1 MSNKTYT
8 LRPLVIVTAVAFG
21 IAISASTVA
30 PTWLGAIS
38 PIPFAQADEGPKG
51 AGGPTG
57 EHGKKGTGG
66 PSSDVGGSGS
76 GSGQGGPS
84 ADSDAKGPRFG
95 GTGSKPTPGTQGGK
109 PVWAQEGLP
118 SDLELG
124 RLSVVR
130 APAHV
135 IDRSLAEALATLQ
148 PAFYNQ
154 VIAIADNPALT
165 LDQKVAA
172 LQALVKL
179 TFTDTTLVR
188 IDSPLQ
194 NLALYKDLL
203 LDGKIV
209 ATAATYDA
217 SSSATRALLLAA
229 LFVGT
234 ASDKTVPVSTAT
246 VDAINKI
253 MVLALPAGVSATD
266 VAAVA
271 EAVRQAI
278 AEAHG

>member
-1 MSNKTYT
+1 MPNKTYT
-8 LRPLVIVTAVAFG
+8 LRPLVIVTAAAFG
-21 IAISASTVA
+21 IAISASNVA
-30 PTWLGAIS
+30 PTWLGALS
-38 PIPFAQADEGPKG
+38 PISTAHADEGPKG
-51 AGGPTG
+51 AGGPTSS
-57 EHGKKGTGG
+57 HGKKGTTGG
-66 PSSDVGGSGS
+66 PSSDVGGSGK
-76 GSGQGGPS
+76 GQGGPS
-84 ADSDAKGPRFG
+84 GDSDAKGPRFG
-95 GTGSKPTPGTQGGK
+95 GTGSKPAPGTQGGK

-154 VIAIADNPALT
+154 VVAIADNPALT

-217 SSSATRALLLAA
+217 TSSATRALLLAA

-253 MVLALPAGVSATD
+253 MVLALPVGVSATD

>member
-1 MSNKTYT
+1 MSAKTYN
-8 LRPLVIVTAVAFG
+8 LRPIVIVTAAAFG
-21 IAISASTVA
+21 LAISASNDLT
-30 PTWLGAIS
+30 TWTGSLS
-38 PIPFAQADEGPKG
+38 PISFAQAQDGPKG

-66 PSSDVGGSGS
+66 SSDVGGR

-84 ADSDAKGPRFG
+84 ADSDAKGPKYG
-95 GTGSKPTPGTQGGK
+95 GAGSKPVPGTQGGK
-109 PVWAQEGLP
+109 PVWAQEGVP

-130 APAHV
+130 APGQV
-135 IDRSLAEALATLQ
+135 IDRQTAEALSTLQ

-154 VIAIADNPALT
+154 VIAIADNATLT
-165 LDQKVAA
+165 LEQKVAA

-179 TFTDTTLVR
+179 SFTDTTLVR

-194 NLALYKDLL
+194 NLGLYKDLMV
-203 LDGKIV
+203 DGKIV
-209 ATAATYDA
+209 ASTATYDTT
-217 SSSATRALLLAA
+217 SSATRALLLAA
-229 LFVGT
+229 VFIGS
-234 ASDKTVPVSTAT
+234 ASDKTITVSTAT

-253 MVLALPAGVSATD
+253 MALTLPTGLSATD
-266 VAAVA
+266 VAGVA
-271 EAVRQAI
+271 EAVRVAI

>member
-1 MSNKTYT
+1 MSTKIHN
-8 LRPLVIVTAVAFG
+8 LRPLVIVTAAAFG
-21 IAISASTVA
+21 IAVGTSNVA
-30 PTWLGAIS
+30 PTWLSSIAPIS
-38 PIPFAQADEGPKG
+38 VAHADEGPKG
-51 AGGPTG
+51 AGGPTSD
-57 EHGKKGTGG
+57 HGKKGSGG
-66 PSSDVGGSGS
+66 PSSDVGGSGK
-76 GSGQGGPS
+76 GQGGPS
-84 ADSDAKGPRFG
+84 GDSDAKGPRFG
-95 GTGSKPTPGTQGGK
+95 GSGSKPAPGTQGGK

-130 APAHV
+130 APAQV

-165 LDQKVAA
+165 MEQKVAA
-172 LQALVKL
+172 LQAVVKL
-179 TFTDTTLVR
+179 SFTDATMVR

-194 NLALYKDLL
+194 NLGLYKDLL

-209 ATAATYDA
+209 ATTATYDTT
-217 SSSATRALLLAA
+217 SSATRALLLAA
-229 LFVGT
+229 VFVGS
-234 ASDKTVPVSTAT
+234 ASDKTIPVSTAT
-246 VDAINKI
+246 VDAIDKI
-253 MVLALPAGVSATD
+253 MALTLPVGLSATD
-266 VAAVA
+266 VAGVA